1 MTTEKMYSL
10 SDYPVLK
17 RMSERASRDTEL
29 NFDEVRMFYEMVAT
43 DDDRADMD
51 EHERGFSAAVLASRY
66 RQNPPPTIPFKAI
79 CPHCSDVIISWHA
92 SCIDVPRGKA
102 RGIAYCG
109 CGLTAADSSDMDGMG
124 RIIEVRQKD

>member
-1 MTTEKMYSL
+1 MTKEKMYPL

-17 RMSERASRDTEL
+17 RLSQRTSRETEL
-29 NFDEVRMFYEMVAT
+29 DIEDVMLFYEMVAT

-51 EHERGFSAAVLASRY
+51 EHERGFAEAVLASRY
-66 RQNPPPTIPFKAI
+66 RQMPPPSVPFKAT

-92 SCIDVPRGKA
+92 SCIDVPKGEA

-109 CGLTAADSSDMDGMG
+109 CGRTAADSSDMNGMG
-124 RIIEVRQKD
+124 RLIEVRQKD

>member
-1 MTTEKMYSL
+1 MTKEKMYPL

-17 RMSERASRDTEL
+17 RMSERTSRDTEL
-29 NFDEVRMFYEMVAT
+29 DIEAVLLFYEMVAT

-51 EHERGFSAAVLASRY
+51 EHERGFADAVLASRY
-66 RQNPPPTIPFKAI
+66 RQSPPPSVPFKAI

-92 SCIDVPRGKA
+92 SCTDVPRGET

-109 CGLTAADSSDMDGMG
+109 CGRTAADSSDMDGMG